1 MTPMV
6 FRMSHFIVV
15 KKEEP
20 NVNQCL
26 LELLFIII
34 SISISISII
43 ITIIIIIIIIIV
55 VVVVVQLRNIY

>member
-20 NVNQCL
+20 NINQCL

-34 SISISISII
+34 SISIII
-43 ITIIIIIIIIIV
+43 IYTIIIIIIIINYYYIELT
-55 VVVVVQLRNIY
+55 Q

>member
-34 SISISISII
+34 ISISISII
-43 ITIIIIIIIIIV
+43 ITIIIIIII

>member
-34 SISISISII
+34 ISISIIII
-43 ITIIIIIIIIIV
+43 ITIIIIIIIIFIIII
-55 VVVVVQLRNIY
+55 QLRNIY

>member
-15 KKEEP
+15 KKEQP

-34 SISISISII
+34 ISIS
-43 ITIIIIIIIIIV
+43 IIIIIIIIIII
-55 VVVVVQLRNIY
+55 LS

>member
-1 MTPMV
+1 MV

-34 SISISISII
+34 ISISIIII
-43 ITIIIIIIIIIV
+43 ITIIIIIIIIFIIII
-55 VVVVVQLRNIY
+55 QLRNIY

>member
-34 SISISISII
+34 ISISIIII
-43 ITIIIIIIIIIV
+43 ITIIIIIIIFIIIII
-55 VVVVVQLRNIY
+55 QLRNIY